1 MERSFLLLL
10 FVFCFFVFPVAAQQE
25 TEFSITELEL
35 ERLEAIYKN
44 WESNRQALQ
53 LQVQSLKERLT
64 EALMKSEELSNQLT
78 EAREA
83 LKNSEQSLNA
93 YEAESENLIAEK
105 QKEIEGLKISRYK
118 LIIAVISL
126 SSILGL
132 IIILKLVFI
141 FIKIKT
147 GFLKII

>member
-1 MERSFLLLL
+1 MKRSFLLLL

-25 TEFSITELEL
+25 AEFTITEQEL

-83 LKNSEQSLNA
+83 LKNSEQSLSV
-93 YEAESENLIAEK
+93 YEREVQESTMK
-105 QKEIEGLKISRYK
+105 QQAAVEALKKSRYK